1 MARINDTSKYAF
13 DTPSINDFVIGSDGD
28 VSNKRTRNYR
38 IKDIL
43 DLFYNGSE
51 IPGIDQNNKV
61 IEKVLGQ
68 IATEKTIADAVNETT
83 EFEVTERDIPVFTC
97 TKKIYIEPTGNG
109 SPSQNP
115 VLRLTR
121 LKYLFKKGKGFYG
134 VQVSNPTTEVFEGD
148 FTEIYR
154 EEIEIASST
163 SQNPEC
169 YPIPNVAGNGAANA
183 INLSGTYAITDG
195 KDTYFQVFNVNGN
208 GGSIVYRFIGGA
220 GTYGVGA
227 TQVIASNLLTL
238 EELGIQT
245 SSTTNIRIL
254 ESIPLFIP
262 PGSSKSAVIN
272 ALPTFT
278 VTQNDLY
285 IFNVVESITSSTS
298 ANVYL
303 QAASYFLKRGKGIYG
318 VGNPTAPLSES
329 DFKLNYKE
337 KSVATGSPKEVVY
350 YNFDK
355 SEQEDIVDAIN
366 DSETAVVVDDTYT
379 TVVEKDGVSYSFIGA
394 NGSYGFGL
402 LQADSGDIDELAS
415 EDYNFEGLKADIVT
429 EILTAENTFTEKTT
443 FAKMLKLTSVA
454 SLPVAPESGMV
465 VNKGNVLHFHDGTQ
479 WHTLDMT
486 PLMS

>member
-38 IKDIL
+38 IKDIIN
-43 DLFYNGSE
+43 LFYNGSE

-61 IEKVLGQ
+61 VEKVLGQ
-68 IATEKTIADAVNETT
+68 IATDKTIADAVNETT
-83 EFEVTERDIPVFTC
+83 EFEVTERDIPVFSC

-115 VLRLTR
+115 VLRLVR
-121 LKYLFKKGKGFYG
+121 LKYLFRKGKGFYG
-134 VQVSNPTTEVFEGD
+134 VEVSNPTTEVSEGD

-183 INLSGTYAITDG
+183 INLSGTYAITEG

-208 GGSIVYRFIGGA
+208 GGSIVYRFIGDA

-227 TQVIASNLLTL
+227 TQVTPSNLLTL
-238 EELGIQT
+238 EEIGIQPT
-245 SSTTNIRIL
+245 TTTNIRIL

-262 PGSSKSAVIN
+262 AGSNKSAVIN
-272 ALPTFT
+272 ALPTFA

-298 ANVYL
+298 TNVFL

-394 NGSYGFGL
+394 NGSYGDGL
-402 LQADSGDIDELAS
+402 LQADENDVAELVKEEYELEEFKEELFEDI
-415 EDYNFEGLKADIVT
+415 FG
-429 EILTAENTFTEKTT
+429 AENSFLEKITFDK
-443 FAKMLKLTSVA
+443 LVKLTSQA
-454 SLPVAPESGMV
+454 TLPTPESGMI
-465 VNKGNVLHFHDGTQ
+465 VNHNKVLKFYNGSSWYTI
-479 WHTLDMT
+479 DMT
-486 PLMS
+486 IIGS